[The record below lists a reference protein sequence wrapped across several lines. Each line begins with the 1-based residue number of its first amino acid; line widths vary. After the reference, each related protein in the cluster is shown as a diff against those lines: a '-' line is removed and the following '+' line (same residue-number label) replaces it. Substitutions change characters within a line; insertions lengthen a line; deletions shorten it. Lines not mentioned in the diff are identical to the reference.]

1 MNVILFLRAPADISL
16 ILEHYSPI
24 PAAGIELSHE
34 ALKAAASDNIPVSE
48 DEANLSKQRLKYNIP
63 KFQRFQ
69 ILRWFVSLKL
79 YIAVYVRHRKEKSEK
94 KYMYKG
100 KKIKRQ
106 QFKTFGTL
114 TVFQLWSIRGISICL
129 LVLWHGQINTMEFL
143 KCCKRSHFTKA
154 KFTELSFRIGICVR
168 QRYGTEAIGRV
179 QFLSWKYTIR
189 RLITRNCGVSF
200 CKDT

>member
-1 MNVILFLRAPADISL
+1 MICEF
-16 ILEHYSPI
+16 E
-24 PAAGIELSHE
+24 
-34 ALKAAASDNIPVSE
+34 
-48 DEANLSKQRLKYNIP
+48 
-63 KFQRFQ
+63 
-69 ILRWFVSLKL
+69 
-79 YIAVYVRHRKEKSEK
+79 AVYRSLCTSPKRKIKK

-100 KKIKRQ
+100 KKKTTQ

-189 RLITRNCGVSF
+189 RLIIYFKTLVIVVFLFVKIHSVALSLNFSTYNIRCPGFSF
-200 CKDT
+200 YYHDYI